1 MRHNKIWLLDDLT
14 MQKLNSIQKQNGI
27 KNKDDLLNYMAD
39 IVIKCQD
46 KENKKEKKWQN
57 SKIYY

>member
-39 IVIKCQD
+39 IVIKCKD
-46 KENKKEKKWQN
+46 KENKKEKTN
-57 SKIYY
+57 SKL

>member
-39 IVIKCQD
+39 IVIKCQNT
-46 KENKKEKKWQN
+46 ENKKEKTNGKLQ
-57 SKIYY
+57 

>member
-46 KENKKEKKWQN
+46 KENQKEKTNGKLQ
-57 SKIYY
+57 

>member
-46 KENKKEKKWQN
+46 TENKKEKTNGKLR
-57 SKIYY
+57 

>member
-39 IVIKCQD
+39 IVIKYQD
-46 KENKKEKKWQN
+46 TENKKEKTNGKL
-57 SKIYY
+57 

>member
-1 MRHNKIWLLDDLT
+1 MRHNKIWLVDDLT

-39 IVIKCQD
+39 IVIKYQD
-46 KENKKEKKWQN
+46 TENKKEKTNGKL
-57 SKIYY
+57 